1 MLTRRLCGDTGARVP
16 LCTGSPAYL
25 LRGPVGAEGTA
36 MERTMVPVRC
46 PVCPS
51 HSVIPGSIPLL
62 QLPFPHL

>member
-1 MLTRRLCGDTGARVP
+1 MLTRRLCGDTGAGVP
-16 LCTGSPAYL
+16 VCTGSLAYL

-36 MERTMVPVRC
+36 VEGTVVPVRC

-51 HSVIPGSIPLL
+51 RSLIPGSIPLL